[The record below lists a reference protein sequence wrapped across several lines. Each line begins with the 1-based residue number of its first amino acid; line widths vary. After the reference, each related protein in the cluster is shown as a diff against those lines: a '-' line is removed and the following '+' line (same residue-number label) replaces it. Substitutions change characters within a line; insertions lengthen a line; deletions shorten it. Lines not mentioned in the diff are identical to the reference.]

1 MVVTVS
7 AIFGIC
13 WGAKVTVQI
22 SHRFTSY
29 KFSPVVVAIANIVVM
44 LNSAVNP
51 FAYALINQRF
61 RQKIQRMICF
71 ARALKKVHTKE
82 NQRASRLSTVRPSGF
97 KLQDHASL
105 SDALGMNSY
114 MDLVNPH
121 VPQYDSMMSAVTSI
135 D

>member
-29 KFSPVVVAIANIVVM
+29 NFRPVVVAIANIMVM

-61 RQKIQRMICF
+61 RQKIKKMICF
-71 ARALKKVHTKE
+71 ACALKVQTKK
-82 NQRASRLSTVRPSGF
+82 NQRASRLSTVRASGF
-97 KLQDHASL
+97 RLQDHASL

-121 VPQYDSMMSAVTSI
+121 VPQYDSMMSAGASI

>member
-22 SHRFTSY
+22 SHQFTSHN
-29 KFSPVVVAIANIVVM
+29 FSPVVVAITNTMVM

-51 FAYALINQRF
+51 FAYGLINQRF
-61 RQKIQRMICF
+61 RQKIKRMSCF
-71 ARALKKVHTKE
+71 ARGLRKVHTKE
-82 NQRASRLSTVRPSGF
+82 NQRASRLSTVRPSDF
-97 KLQDHASL
+97 KRQDHASL

-114 MDLVNPH
+114 MDLFDPH
-121 VPQYDSMMSAVTSI
+121 VSQYDSMISAGASI